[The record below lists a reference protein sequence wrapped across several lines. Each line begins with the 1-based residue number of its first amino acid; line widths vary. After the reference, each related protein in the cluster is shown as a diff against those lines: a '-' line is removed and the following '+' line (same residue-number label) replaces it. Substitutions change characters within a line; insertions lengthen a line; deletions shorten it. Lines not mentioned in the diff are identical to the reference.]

1 MKSEVS
7 TRIGVDNKIS
17 IFLVHSIA
25 KQAQK
30 LDRALGNIALND
42 EGQGIS
48 EYLII
53 LAVVVIAAIALATT
67 FSDQLSSLWGSIT
80 SQLQAIS

>member
-1 MKSEVS
+1 MKKALFALV
-7 TRIGVDNKIS
+7 GAVAKIS
-17 IFLVHSIA
+17 KKAGSFRDNES
-25 KQAQK
+25 
-30 LDRALGNIALND
+30 
-42 EGQGIS
+42 GQGIS

-80 SQLQAIS
+80 TQLSSIS

>member
-1 MKSEVS
+1 MKQ
-7 TRIGVDNKIS
+7 TIKK
-17 IFLVHSIA
+17 A
-25 KQAQK
+25 KQQSIK
-30 LDRALGNIALND
+30 IFGLMKKKALSTLSQD

-67 FSDQLSSLWGSIT
+67 FSDQLTALWASIT
-80 SQLQAIS
+80 SQLTAIS